1 MIATH
6 SYTAEDED
14 ELAFE
19 KGEIIHVVPFD
30 DPDEQ
35 VTSPFLS
42 IKTCFP
48 LQLP

>member
-6 SYTAEDED
+6 AYTAEDDD

-19 KGEIIHVVPFD
+19 KGEIIHVVEFD

-35 VTSPFLS
+35 VN
-42 IKTCFP
+42 I
-48 LQLP
+48 QLFTVFYLVSKY